1 MSAALHLT
9 VYAIPAP
16 WSLVLTVEE
25 PNGMRSAALSCGHH
39 PSHPQPRP
47 ALQPARVKGAREA
60 GFNIL
65 YGDASR
71 PSVLRAAG
79 INNPRAL
86 AVVYTAR
93 ARVVSAVHSL
103 REEFPDVSPCAVLIQ
118 RPSMSHL

>member
-1 MSAALHLT
+1 MPPTTLLG
-9 VYAIPAP
+9 PA
-16 WSLVLTVEE
+16 V
-25 PNGMRSAALSCGHH
+25 
-39 PSHPQPRP
+39 
-47 ALQPARVKGAREA
+47 QPARVKGAREA

-93 ARVVSAVHSL
+93 ARLVSAVHSL
-103 REEFPDVSPCAVLIQ
+103 REEFPDVSLCAMLPEL
-118 RPSMSHL
+118 PSVSYL